1 MSSNIQHNA
10 TAICMF
16 LCMEAVV
23 GRTWPGSR
31 QVYAK
36 GGAYTKIT
44 TSKMDKT
51 LTGEIPLKPIYL

>member
-1 MSSNIQHNA
+1 
-10 TAICMF
+10 MF
-16 LCMEAVV
+16 PRLEAVA

-44 TSKMDKT
+44 TSK
-51 LTGEIPLKPIYL
+51 TGNQWPEKSR

>member
-1 MSSNIQHNA
+1 MSSGIQHIS
-10 TAICMF
+10 AICMF
-16 LCMEAVV
+16 PIFW
-23 GRTWPGSR
+23 RTWPGSR